1 MSIKSN
7 KGLVDWVSVL
17 GYTVTQ
23 CPIISSS
30 LCVENKQI
38 DWDTFTLPLFVES
51 SYARTE
57 LEV

>member
-1 MSIKSN
+1 M
-7 KGLVDWVSVL
+7 L

-23 CPIISSS
+23 CPIISLS